1 MNPNGTEPYLR
12 ISFTDE
18 MCGKSLRRPFALAN
32 AVGVATPAALRALR
46 CATAAAVV
54 AAAAMP
60 LRHIEAAARAREREL
75 HLERLKSITQGKH
88 YASITQRPMSAAA
101 SAAPWMAPSLPKP
114 APHAPT
120 HGPRATLYSRGGSA
134 GVAVEV
140 RLEQLSHAQCMHDLM
155 RGTARKLEKHR
166 ELAQSAGRAALGTAA
181 ARRRIQAD
189 IDKENVVLRRHIRT
203 AKPKLA
209 SPSEIALLTGGRKAK
224 ASGGAGQDQ
233 DEVEEDGDK

>member
-1 MNPNGTEPYLR
+1 MTSRIVSLR
-12 ISFTDE
+12 HSFTPWACSQFLLPL
-18 MCGKSLRRPFALAN
+18 CGVLHP
-32 AVGVATPAALRALR
+32 AVS
-46 CATAAAVV
+46 
-54 AAAAMP
+54 AAAMP

-101 SAAPWMAPSLPKP
+101 SAAPWKAPSLPKP
-114 APHAPT
+114 APRAPT

-140 RLEQLSHAQCMHDLM
+140 RLEQLSHAQRMHDLM
-155 RGTARKLEKHR
+155 RGTSRKLAKHR

-181 ARRRIQAD
+181 ARRRIQAN
-189 IDKENVVLRRHIRT
+189 IEKENVVLRRHIRT

-209 SPSEIALLTGGRKAK
+209 SPSEIALIAGGRKAK

>member
-88 YASITQRPMSAAA
+88 YASITLRPMSAAA
-101 SAAPWMAPSLPKP
+101 SAAPWKAPSLPKP
-114 APHAPT
+114 APRAPT

-134 GVAVEV
+134 GVAMEV
-140 RLEQLSHAQCMHDLM
+140 RLEQLSHAQRMHDLM
-155 RGTARKLEKHR
+155 RGTSRKLVKHR

-181 ARRRIQAD
+181 ARRRIQAN
-189 IDKENVVLRRHIRT
+189 IEKENVVLRRHIRT

-209 SPSEIALLTGGRKAK
+209 SPSEIALIAGGRKATT
-224 ASGGAGQDQ
+224 SGGGLDQ